1 MTEASGLSFK
11 ATRLCHKQGYFIFRS
26 EDSGLGQGSW
36 WGCGKNGYLQKQ
48 GSHIAEG

>member
-1 MTEASGLSFK
+1 MTEASGLSFR
-11 ATRLCHKQGYFIFRS
+11 ATRKQGCFIFRS

-36 WGCGKNGYLQKQ
+36 WGCGGNGCLQKQ